1 MKQQARQFLVWMWR
15 AMAARPAPAALA
27 TEALV
32 EPAATPVIAA
42 LPPLQDRENQLARVF
57 QMIENA
63 IARADRAVELQQA
76 AALQIDAAAYALEDL
91 MNELPEGLRP
101 ARAATAATAPQM
113 PVAKAAKAAAG
124 YARAA

>member
-1 MKQQARQFLVWMWR
+1 
-15 AMAARPAPAALA
+15 MAARPAPAALA